1 MMNLIKWVADMKRV
15 ILILL
20 AWMIFLVPARGQEND
35 KRIVVDCQTPGTLSS
50 LITYVQQQNVEE
62 LYVSGYINKTDI
74 QFVDQIIGF
83 GNLKIVDLGN
93 ATSIDGYMSF
103 YFNRHVLDPETG
115 DFYVGV
121 NPVKKLSMPHSEE
134 FELSL
139 GGYTVIDTLQIN
151 SRKVLRANN
160 SGGYYV
166 YYPDFQ
172 KIVLGEGVETIC
184 KGAFRKEQNVVI
196 KNYLIDAFPQSLKV
210 IEQEAF
216 VYGEY
221 NEKDPRPIPFF
232 SPDVEFP
239 ENIEQIGSTELNPYG
254 YSYGSWCRGLVVR
267 TGKTIKLPNYLKIFN
282 GTNYS
287 QGTPYAT
294 TKFVC
299 DTLIVP
305 KSMEFLSVGVDAKV
319 MICDLEVPPL
329 QLPWN
334 DTYIDKL
341 YVPKASLAKYEKLYD
356 WDVDVNDIHV
366 KNILPIIDVTKVQIN
381 GSNVM
386 YVGESIKL
394 TQTVLPDDALYKS
407 VVWHSSDES
416 IASVDGSGMVK
427 GISSG
432 NVVITAE
439 AENGVKGTFEIEV
452 RQHVTGIKISQSAV
466 TIENGGTM
474 QLTCEVLPATAYD
487 KTVTWKSTLPEIC
500 HVAGDGTIVALNP
513 GKSVITVTTADGGFS
528 ADCVVT
534 VNQPVESVD
543 VTPKNISLEVND
555 VANLSVSVLPVNATD
570 KTVTWTSSDESVV
583 SVDTNGRIKG
593 LRSGTAEIYAVSN
606 VDKEKKDF
614 CKVTVIRR
622 VEGISLNVGAV
633 DVLEGESVKLTAEV
647 HPEDATDKTVR
658 WASSDINVAVVASDG
673 SVYGIKEGQTVVMV
687 TTADGGFVDVCR
699 VNVVTRAV
707 LAQEIK
713 LNVNALSLI
722 KGESMQLHAQ
732 LWPDNVTNRAVKW
745 VSENDAIATVNDEGN
760 VNAVA
765 KGTTNIKAVTTDGS
779 NLTAICGVTV
789 TEQSGLDSIHC
800 DADKSVQVY
809 NIEGQIIYK
818 GKYADMHLLPGLYLM
833 KLDEKIMK
841 IHVR

>member
-15 ILILL
+15 VLILL
-20 AWMIFLVPARGQEND
+20 AWMVFLISARGQEND
-35 KRIVVDCQTPGTLSS
+35 KRIVIDCQTPGTLST
-50 LITYVQQQNVEE
+50 LLTYVQQQNVEE

-74 QFVDQIIGF
+74 QFVDQVIGF
-83 GNLKIVDLGN
+83 GNLKVVDLGN
-93 ATSIDGYMSF
+93 ATSTDGYMAF
-103 YFNRHVLDPETG
+103 NFNRHVLDPETG
-115 DFYVGV
+115 DFYIGV
-121 NPVKKLSMPHSEE
+121 NPVHRLSMPRSEE
-134 FELSL
+134 FKLAV
-139 GGYTVIDTLQIN
+139 GNYTVIDTLQIN
-151 SRKVLRANN
+151 SRKVLEANRWG
-160 SGGYYV
+160 SYF
-166 YYPDFQ
+166 YPDFK
-172 KIVLGEGVETIC
+172 KIVLGEGVEILC
-184 KGAFRKEQNVVI
+184 NGAFFKGQNVEI
-196 KNYLIDAFPQSLKV
+196 KDFLIDSFPKSLKI
-210 IEQEAF
+210 IEQHAF
-216 VYGEY
+216 FENYY
-221 NEKDPRPIPFF
+221 DYADPHPVEFF
-232 SPDVEFP
+232 RQDILFP
-239 ENIEQIGSTELNPYG
+239 ENIEQIGSKELNPYG
-254 YSYGSWCRGLVVR
+254 SSYGSWCQELVVR
-267 TGKTIKLPNYLKIFN
+267 TGKTIKLPNSLKIFN
-282 GTNYS
+282 GTDYR
-287 QGTPYAT
+287 QGTPRAT

-407 VVWHSSDES
+407 VVWRSSDES

-513 GKSVITVTTADGGFS
+513 GKSVITVITADGGFS

-593 LRSGTAEIYAVSN
+593 LGSGTAEVYAVSN
-606 VDKEKKDF
+606 ADKEKKDF

-622 VEGISLNVGAV
+622 VESVSLNVGAV

-658 WASSDINVAVVASDG
+658 WTSSDINVAVVASDG
-673 SVYGIKEGQTVVMV
+673 SVYGIKEGQAVVMA

-713 LNVNALSLI
+713 LNVNTLSLV
-722 KGESMQLHAQ
+722 KGESIQLHAQ
-732 LWPDNVTNRAVKW
+732 LWPDNVTCRVVKW
-745 VSENDAIATVNDEGN
+745 VSENDAIATVSDEGN

-789 TEQSGLDSIHC
+789 TEQSGLDSIRC
-800 DADKSVQVY
+800 DSDGNVRVY
-809 NIEGQIIYK
+809 SIEGQMIYD
-818 GKYADMHLLPGLYLM
+818 GKYSDMHLSPGLYLM
-833 KLDEKIMK
+833 KSDDSVVKIYVK
-841 IHVR
+841 

>member
-1 MMNLIKWVADMKRV
+1 MNLIKWVADMKRIALV
-15 ILILL
+15 LL
-20 AWMIFLVPARGQEND
+20 AWMMFLIPARCQETVN
-35 KRIVVDCQTPGTLSS
+35 RINVDCQTPGTLSS

-74 QFVDQIIGF
+74 QFVNRVIEF
-83 GNLKIVDLGN
+83 GNLNVVDFGN
-93 ATSIDGYMSF
+93 AMSTDGYVTFSF
-103 YFNRHVLDPETG
+103 SRPTVWNEEKQEYQCT
-115 DFYVGV
+115 
-121 NPVKKLSMPHSEE
+121 NPVHKISMPKTDE
-134 FELSL
+134 FSLSL
-139 GGYTVIDTLQIN
+139 GGYADTIQIN
-151 SRKVLRANN
+151 SKMVVKAN
-160 SGGYYV
+160 STGGY
-166 YYPDFQ
+166 Q
-172 KIVLGEGVETIC
+172 ATHLKKIMLGEGVEKIC
-184 KGAFRKEQNVVI
+184 HYAFINQNGALKEYI
-196 KNYLIDAFPQSLKV
+196 IDAFPQSLKI
-210 IEQEAF
+210 IENEAF
-216 VYGEY
+216 RDFDYKYREP
-221 NEKDPRPIPFF
+221 KPSSFF
-232 SPDVEFP
+232 SPDIEFP
-239 ENIEQIGSTELNPYG
+239 ENIEQIGSNNITQNYNG
-254 YSYGSWCRGLVVR
+254 TSDGSWCVGMVVR
-267 TGKTIKLPNYLKIFN
+267 EGKTITLPQSLRIFN
-282 GTNYS
+282 GTNYNDGNLYS
-287 QGTPYAT
+287 M

-452 RQHVTGIKISQSAV
+452 RQHVTGVKISQSAV
-466 TIENGGTM
+466 TIDNGGTM
-474 QLTCEVLPATAYD
+474 QLTCEVLPAKAYD

-500 HVAGDGTIVALNP
+500 HVSGDGTIVALNP

-534 VNQPVESVD
+534 VNQPVESVG
-543 VTPKNISLEVND
+543 VTPKNISLEVNN

-583 SVDTNGRIKG
+583 SVDANGRIKG
-593 LRSGTAEIYAVSN
+593 LKSGTAEIYAVSN

-622 VEGISLNVGAV
+622 VEGVSLNVGAV
-633 DVLEGESVKLTAEV
+633 DVLEGESVKLTAQV

-658 WASSDINVAVVASDG
+658 WTSSDINVAVVASDG
-673 SVYGIKEGQTVVMV
+673 SVYGIKEGQAVVMA

-713 LNVNALSLI
+713 LNVNTLSLV
-722 KGESMQLHAQ
+722 KGESIQLHAQ
-732 LWPDNVTNRAVKW
+732 LWPDNVTNRVVKW

-765 KGTTNIKAVTTDGS
+765 KGATNVKAVTTDGS

-789 TEQSGLDSIHC
+789 TEQSGLDSIRC
-800 DADKSVQVY
+800 DADGNVRVYSV
-809 NIEGQIIYK
+809 EGQVIYD
-818 GKYADMHLLPGLYLM
+818 GKYSDMHLLPGLYLM
-833 KLDEKIMK
+833 KSDDSVVKIY
-841 IHVR
+841 IR

>member
-15 ILILL
+15 VLILL
-20 AWMIFLVPARGQEND
+20 AWMIFLIPARGQEND
-35 KRIVVDCQTPGTLSS
+35 KRIVVDCQTPGTLST

-62 LYVSGYINKTDI
+62 LYVSGYIDKTDI
-74 QFVDQIIGF
+74 QFVNRVIEF
-83 GNLKIVDLGN
+83 GNLNVVDLGD
-93 ATSIDGYMSF
+93 ATSTDSYITF
-103 YFNRHVLDPETG
+103 
-115 DFYVGV
+115 DFRRPSVWDEEKQEDQCT
-121 NPVKKLSMPHSEE
+121 NPVHKISMPKTDE
-134 FELSL
+134 FWLSL
-139 GGYTVIDTLQIN
+139 GGYAWVDTIQIN
-151 SRKVLRANN
+151 SSVVVRANSIVN
-160 SGGYYV
+160 G
-166 YYPDFQ
+166 PARAL
-172 KIVLGEGVETIC
+172 KIVLGEGVEKIC
-184 KGAFRKEQNVVI
+184 NGAFVNEDGALKEYI
-196 KNYLIDAFPQSLKV
+196 IDAFPQSLKI
-210 IEQEAF
+210 IENKAF
-216 VYGEY
+216 IDYDYKYPEPKP
-221 NEKDPRPIPFF
+221 NIFF
-232 SPDVEFP
+232 SPDIEFP
-239 ENIEQIGSTELNPYG
+239 ENIEQIGSNNITQDYNG
-254 YSYGSWCRGLVVR
+254 NSDGSWCVGMVVR
-267 TGKTIKLPNYLKIFN
+267 EGKTITLPQSLRVFN
-282 GTNYS
+282 GTNNNHRTLY
-287 QGTPYAT
+287 GM

-305 KSMEFLSVGVDAKV
+305 KSMEFLSVGVDVKV

-366 KNILPIIDVTKVQIN
+366 KNILPIIDVTKVQIS

-407 VVWHSSDES
+407 VVWRSSDES
-416 IASVDGSGMVK
+416 IATVDGSGMVK
-427 GISSG
+427 GIYSG

-452 RQHVTGIKISQSAV
+452 RQHVTGVKISPSAV

-474 QLTCEVLPATAYD
+474 QLTCEVLPAMAYD
-487 KTVTWKSTLPEIC
+487 KTITWKSTLPEIC
-500 HVAGDGTIVALNP
+500 HVSGDGTIVALNP

-593 LRSGTAEIYAVSN
+593 LRSGAAEIYAVSN
-606 VDKEKKDF
+606 ADKEKKDF

-633 DVLEGESVKLTAEV
+633 DVLEGESVKLTAV
-647 HPEDATDKTVR
+647 VLPEDATDKTVR
-658 WASSDINVAVVASDG
+658 WTSSDINVAVVASDG
-673 SVYGIKEGQTVVMV
+673 SVYGIKEGQAVVMA

-713 LNVNALSLI
+713 LNVNTLSLV
-722 KGESMQLHAQ
+722 KGESIQLHAQ

-765 KGTTNIKAVTTDGS
+765 KGATNIKAVTTDGS

-809 NIEGQIIYK
+809 NIEGQIIYN

>member
-15 ILILL
+15 VLILL
-20 AWMIFLVPARGQEND
+20 AWMIFLVPARCQENE
-35 KRIVVDCQTPGTLSS
+35 KRIVVDCQTPGTLST
-50 LITYVQQQNVEE
+50 LLTYVQQQNVEE

-74 QFVDQIIGF
+74 QFVNRVIEF
-83 GNLKIVDLGN
+83 GNLNVVDFCN
-93 ATSIDGYMSF
+93 AMSTDGYVTFSF
-103 YFNRHVLDPETG
+103 SRPTVWNEEKQEYQCT
-115 DFYVGV
+115 
-121 NPVKKLSMPHSEE
+121 NPVHKISMPKTEE
-134 FELSL
+134 FWLSL
-139 GGYTVIDTLQIN
+139 GGYADTIQIN
-151 SRKVLRANN
+151 SRMVVKANN
-160 SGGYYV
+160 VTGGYQV
-166 YYPDFQ
+166 EHLK
-172 KIVLGEGVETIC
+172 KIVLGEGVEKIC
-184 KGAFRKEQNVVI
+184 NSAFINKDGALKEYI
-196 KNYLIDAFPQSLKV
+196 IDSFPQSLKV
-210 IEQEAF
+210 IENEAF
-216 VYGEY
+216 IDYDYKYREP
-221 NEKDPRPIPFF
+221 KPSCFF
-232 SPDVEFP
+232 SPDIEFP

-267 TGKTIKLPNYLKIFN
+267 TGKTIVLPNSLKIFN

-394 TQTVLPDDALYKS
+394 TQTIFPDDALYKS
-407 VVWHSSDES
+407 VVWRSSDES

-543 VTPKNISLEVND
+543 VTPKNISLEVNG

-606 VDKEKKDF
+606 ADKEKKDF

-658 WASSDINVAVVASDG
+658 WTSSDINVAVVASDG
-673 SVYGIKEGQTVVMV
+673 SVYGIKEGQAVVMA

-713 LNVNALSLI
+713 LNVNTLSLV
-722 KGESMQLHAQ
+722 KGEAIQLHAQ

-765 KGTTNIKAVTTDGS
+765 KGATNIKAVTTDGS

-789 TEQSGLDSIHC
+789 TEQSGLDSIRC
-800 DADKSVQVY
+800 DADGNVRVY
-809 NIEGQIIYK
+809 NIEGQMIYD
-818 GKYADMHLLPGLYLM
+818 GKYSDMHLSPGLYLM
-833 KLDEKIMK
+833 KSDDSVVKIY
-841 IHVR
+841 IR